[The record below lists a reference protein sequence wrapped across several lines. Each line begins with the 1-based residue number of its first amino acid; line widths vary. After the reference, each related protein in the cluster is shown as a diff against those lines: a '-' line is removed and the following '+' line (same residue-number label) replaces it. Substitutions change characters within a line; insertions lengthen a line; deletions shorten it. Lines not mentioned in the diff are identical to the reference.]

1 MNKIL
6 ENMINRQIYEKE
18 EIISKL
24 DLFVLFNRI
33 KIEDYATLMQLI
45 LDVYIEVEEDIEEV
59 VKEEIPNVETENDLQ
74 IVE

>member
-45 LDVYIEVEEDIEEV
+45 LDVYIEVEE
-59 VKEEIPNVETENDLQ
+59 ENIKDSM
-74 IVE
+74 E

>member
-45 LDVYIEVEEDIEEV
+45 LDVYIEVEENNEEV